1 MMVFQQLIERIAKL
15 TIGNSAVSSITALE
29 GMISLKRYGKTL
41 LRKRML
47 IGAFQESKSQMKDL
61 CGICAEH
68 ISPVTSPLA
77 LISQVQR
84 SGGSL
89 LSQLFDGHPEIHAHP
104 HELHIGYP
112 KKYMWPK
119 IDLNERPQRWLE
131 ILFEDKVIDHFKEG
145 YRKERR
151 QDEVFP
157 FIFMP
162 SVQRKVFLKYLNSIN
177 SITLRD
183 VLDAY
188 MTSYFEA
195 WLNNQ
200 NRYGHKKYVA
210 AFTPRLATIED
221 NMESFFEVYPDGRL
235 LSIVRDP
242 TNWYPSAFR
251 HETSKNK
258 YEEIK
263 DALGQWNDS
272 TQAMI
277 RNKKRYGN
285 RVCIIRF
292 EDLVSDTEKV
302 MKYLAEFLEI
312 DFDSV
317 LLTPTFNKVPIKAN
331 TSFKVEKPGIMR
343 STLSRYKT
351 LKEEELEIITSMTRE
366 VYESVLEEATTF

>member
-1 MMVFQQLIERIAKL
+1 VIFQQLTDRIAKFTL
-15 TIGNSAVSSITALE
+15 GNSAVSSITALE

-41 LRKRML
+41 LRKKML
-47 IGAFQESKSQMKDL
+47 IGAFKESKSQLKNL
-61 CGICAEH
+61 CEVCSENIA
-68 ISPVTSPLA
+68 PVTSPLA

-89 LSQLFDGHPEIHAHP
+89 LSQLFDGHPELHAHP
-104 HELHIGYP
+104 HELQIGYP

-119 IDLNERPQRWLE
+119 IDLNEHPQRWLE
-131 ILFEDKVIDHFKEG
+131 ILFEDRVINHFKEG
-145 YRKERR
+145 YKKERK

-162 SVQRKVFLKYLNSIN
+162 SVQRKVFLKYLSSVD

-183 VLDAY
+183 VFDAY
-188 MTSYFEA
+188 MTSYFGA

-200 NRYGHKKYVA
+200 NRYGQKKFIT
-210 AFTPRLATIED
+210 AFTPRLAIIED
-221 NMESFFEVYPDGRL
+221 NMESFFEIYPDGRL

-242 TNWYPSAFR
+242 KNWYPSAFR
-251 HETSKNK
+251 HETRKRK

-263 DALGQWNDS
+263 QALRQWNDS
-272 TQAMI
+272 AQAMI
-277 RNKKRYGN
+277 WNRKRYGD

-292 EDLVSDTEKV
+292 EDLVSDTETV
-302 MKYLAEFLEI
+302 MRYLAGFLEI
-312 DFDSV
+312 DFDNI
-317 LLTPTFNKVPIKAN
+317 LLTPTFNKFPIKAN
-331 TSFKVEKPGIMR
+331 TSFIAEKPGIMS

-366 VYESVLEEATTF
+366 VYEAVLKEVTTF